1 MRILVRALIVM
12 VVGLALGVGP
22 ACAASAPTSGTT
34 SGWHLTTYYTAVA
47 SLHHDAAVPVTG
59 CLVRECANGHDDL
72 GSYPG
77 DFVQAVEDE
86 GTGRIDVG
94 PHAGKYLE
102 WSEGI
107 GFWLDT
113 VALDSYGRALV
124 PFVSAAADKRVLPKG
139 ATFKVVGCG
148 RQGRDALEPQV
159 CAKVRAA
166 KWEVRD
172 EFTTGLGGRKHVD
185 LYLGEETGED
195 FTDVSPFYFDAKKAS
210 LQTP

>member
-1 MRILVRALIVM
+1 MRIVVRTLIAM
-12 VVGLALGVGP
+12 LVGLALGVGP
-22 ACAASAPTSGTT
+22 ACAASSPS

-47 SLHHDAAVPVTG
+47 SLHHGAPTPVTG
-59 CLVRECANGHDDL
+59 CLVRDCANGHDAL
-72 GSYPG
+72 GTYPA

-94 PHAGKYLE
+94 PNAGKYLE

-113 VALDSYGRALV
+113 VPLDSYGRRLV
-124 PFVSAAADKRVLPKG
+124 PFVSAAADRRVLPKG
-139 ATFKVVGCG
+139 ALFRIVGCG
-148 RQGRDALEPQV
+148 RQGRDPLEPQV

-166 KWEVRD
+166 RWEVRD

-185 LYLGEETGED
+185 LYLGEEQGAD
-195 FTDVSPFYFDAKKAS
+195 FTDVSPFYFDATRAS